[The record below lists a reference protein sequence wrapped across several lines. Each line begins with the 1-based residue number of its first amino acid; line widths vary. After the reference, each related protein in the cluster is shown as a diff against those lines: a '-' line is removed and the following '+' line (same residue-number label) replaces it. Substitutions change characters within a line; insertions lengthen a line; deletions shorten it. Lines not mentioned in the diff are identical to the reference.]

1 MAEEKDNKT
10 EEQNNNSEEQNDN
23 KDNSENSSNSEKKLD
38 FASFGKKILNM
49 TIRLIV
55 YSIVGGCFVYLTNI
69 VNESGGLGGTETNG
83 LPYVSPM
90 GLFAC
95 DQGIKKSMQ
104 KGFKK
109 FSDMSKKMMD
119 KIPLSEDMKKKATS
133 KLDSVGEKLDV
144 NKDKGRRKKEKVPFS
159 VYVKHSL
166 EEWSFPYKNQV
177 LCNKQNIYYEP
188 LHYRF
193 TRWFTSTL
201 TLSYA
206 YGRKGLDALFELLDN
221 EKYAFWFGP
230 LAVYLIVYLSPIYG
244 VVSHGLGSIINIG
257 KLIPRFIFKF
267 WFPIITF
274 MLAFF
279 AIPIISM
286 GGGLVQAAMTIFFF
300 IVYPFMETEKF
311 PMKVNDVMKD
321 FSGPMYIWK
330 NITSRIKYLIVV
342 FFVFVT
348 KYAFEDLNIFYA
360 LGGAMIAL
368 MTYFF

>member
-1 MAEEKDNKT
+1 MAEDKNS
-10 EEQNNNSEEQNDN
+10 NSEEKNDN
-23 KDNSENSSNSEKKLD
+23 KKEETSKNDNSEKKLD

-69 VNESGGLGGTETNG
+69 VNDAGGLGGTETDG

-90 GLFAC
+90 GLFGC

-119 KIPLSEDMKKKATS
+119 KVPLSEDMKKKASS

-144 NKDKGRRKKEKVPFS
+144 NKGEGKGRRKKEKVPFS

-193 TRWFTSTL
+193 IRWFTSTL

-206 YGRKGLDALFELLDN
+206 YGRKGLDALFETLDN

-244 VVSHGLGSIINIG
+244 VASHGLGSIINIG
-257 KLIPRFIFKF
+257 KLIPRFIFQF

-274 MLAFF
+274 VLAFF
-279 AIPIISM
+279 AMPIISI
-286 GGGLVQAAMTIFFF
+286 GGGIVQALMTIFFF
-300 IVYPFMETEKF
+300 VIYPFMETEKF

-330 NITSRIKYLIVV
+330 NITSRTKYLITL
-342 FFVFVT
+342 FFIFVT

-360 LGGAMIAL
+360 LGGGALTL

>member
-1 MAEEKDNKT
+1 MAEEKNDNT
-10 EEQNNNSEEQNDN
+10 EETSKKKE
-23 KDNSENSSNSEKKLD
+23 KKGGKKLD
-38 FASFGKKILNM
+38 FASFGNKILNM

-69 VNESGGLGGTETNG
+69 VNDGGGLGGTETSG

-104 KGFKK
+104 KGFKQ
-109 FSDMSKKMMD
+109 FSDVSKKMMD
-119 KIPLSEDMKKKATS
+119 KIPLSEDMKNKATS
-133 KLDSVGEKLDV
+133 KLDSVSEKLDD
-144 NKDKGRRKKEKVPFS
+144 NKGQGKGRKNKEKIPFS

-166 EEWSFPYKNQV
+166 EEWSFPYKNKV

-188 LHYRF
+188 LYYRF

-206 YGRKGLDALFELLDN
+206 YGRKGLDKMFEVLDN

-230 LAVYLIVYLSPIYG
+230 LVVYLIVYLSPIYG
-244 VVSHGLGSIINIG
+244 VTSHALGSIINLG
-257 KLIPRFIFKF
+257 KLIPRFIFQF

-274 MLAFF
+274 ALAFF
-279 AIPIISM
+279 AIPIISL
-286 GGGLVQAAMTIFFF
+286 GGGIVQALMTIFFF
-300 IVYPFMETEKF
+300 IIYPFMETEKF
-311 PMKVNDVMKD
+311 PIKVNDVMKD

-330 NITSRIKYLIVV
+330 NVTSRTKYLTTL

-348 KYAFEDLNIFYA
+348 KYALEDLNVFYA
-360 LGGAMIAL
+360 AGGGALTL

>member
-1 MAEEKDNKT
+1 MAEDKDNNSKKENDKNNEESNKNDGSEKDVDFVAFGNKV
-10 EEQNNNSEEQNDN
+10 
-23 KDNSENSSNSEKKLD
+23 L
-38 FASFGKKILNM
+38 GM

-69 VNESGGLGGTETNG
+69 VNDAGGLGGTETNG

-95 DQGIKKSMQ
+95 DQGNKKSMQ
-104 KGFKK
+104 KGIKK

-119 KIPLSEDMKKKATS
+119 NIPLSEDMKKKAS
-133 KLDSVGEKLDV
+133 NKLDSVSEKLGD
-144 NKDKGRRKKEKVPFS
+144 NKGNGRRNKEKVPYS

-166 EEWSFPYKNQV
+166 EEWSFPYKNKI
-177 LCNKQNIYYEP
+177 LCDKQNIYFEP

-193 TRWFTSTL
+193 TRWFTSIL

-206 YGRKGLDALFELLDN
+206 YGRKALDALFETLDN

-244 VVSHGLGSIINIG
+244 IISHGLGSIINIG
-257 KLIPRFIFKF
+257 KLIPRIIMQF

-279 AIPIISM
+279 AIPIISI

-300 IVYPFMETEKF
+300 IIYPFMETEMF
-311 PMKVNDVMKD
+311 LVKVNDVIKD
-321 FSGPMYIWK
+321 MSGPRYIWQ
-330 NITSRIKYLIVV
+330 NIRLRTKYLLTL

-360 LGGAMIAL
+360 LGGVSLSL
-368 MTYFF
+368 MSYFF